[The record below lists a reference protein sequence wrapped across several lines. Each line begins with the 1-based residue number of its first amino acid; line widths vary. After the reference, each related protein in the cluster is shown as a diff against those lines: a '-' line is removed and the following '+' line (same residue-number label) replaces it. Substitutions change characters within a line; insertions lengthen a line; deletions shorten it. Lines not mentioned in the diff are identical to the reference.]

1 MAKKIL
7 IVDDEQVN
15 VKMVAYILKANGYDV
30 ATAYNGKD
38 GLVIAKKEN
47 PDLILLDIMMPGMD
61 GYEVL
66 ARIRQD
72 AKFANTPVVMLTAKE
87 KMDDV
92 ERAMTLGAKYYIM
105 KPFTSESLLAKVKH
119 ALGEQIA

>member
-30 ATAYNGKD
+30 ATAFNGKD
-38 GLVIAKKEN
+38 GLSTAKKEN

-72 AKFANTPVVMLTAKE
+72 AKFTNTPVCMLTAKE

-119 ALGEQIA
+119 ALGEQAV